1 MQRIEEL
8 VFPLE
13 EAFQLIIRYQMV
25 TLKSYIQLTLYNCA
39 GCIVYEY
46 MYICIYESTAIGEIR
61 KRTKSRIWEHW
72 RKEME
77 REMRQLYNNFK
88 ILRGS

>member
-25 TLKSYIQLTLYNCA
+25 TLQTYIQLTLYNCA
-39 GCIVYEY
+39 GCIAYEY
-46 MYICIYESTAIGEIR
+46 IYMHIY
-61 KRTKSRIWEHW
+61 
-72 RKEME
+72 M
-77 REMRQLYNNFK
+77 QQQ
-88 ILRGS
+88 